1 MIRRFPHL
9 PIKSKLNI
17 ALLLSSGIAVAVL
30 FLVMLVNNTQ
40 RLRNEAVAQI
50 SILAQVTATNSQAA
64 VTFNDPAAATETLA
78 ALRVKPEI
86 LAAEIR
92 DSKHQRFA
100 VYRGANAPSDFHFKP
115 VDRTSFWDRV
125 IVISRPIVVDK
136 EPIGQ
141 LWIAADLSDLFSV
154 LRGEMLALAIAALVA
169 FGVANLV
176 TNRFRTLIADPIEE
190 VARTAQAIATDQD
203 FSRRVALTRRIAND
217 EVGQLIDT
225 FNKMVGQIEDRE
237 TRLRGELER
246 RRLAEKKLEQLAHYD
261 TLTGLPNRFLF
272 EQTLALTLERARG
285 LGHQVAL
292 LFIDVDNFKLVN
304 DSLGHATGDILLK
317 MFAQRLTKSLRASDI
332 VSRLGGDEFTVII
345 DQLKGPEHL
354 RPIADKLV
362 AAIAKP
368 IQLGDREI
376 YATASIGIA
385 LFPDHAGDA
394 DSLVR
399 YADATMY
406 VAKARGRANY
416 QFFSPEIHDRASGRL
431 KLETQLRRAI
441 ERNELFVVYQPQI
454 DLASGRMIGC
464 EALVRWKNLELGA
477 VSPADFI
484 PVAEETGLIHPIGE
498 FVMETACRQAKRWID
513 EQGASLRMSV
523 NISIRQF
530 GTAQFTEKV
539 GALLERTGMPAQL
552 LELELTESCIMENV
566 EDTLNKLRA
575 LRELGARFSIDDF
588 GTGYSSM
595 TYLKQLPV
603 SIVKVD
609 QSFVRGIPAS
619 NADMEIVRAVLLVA
633 RGLKL
638 ETVAEGVETAE
649 QARFLAAE
657 GCNIAQGYY
666 FSRPV
671 SADEI
676 TTMLR
681 PRLAQAARAG

>member
-1 MIRRFPHL
+1 MIRWFLHL
-9 PIKSKLNI
+9 PLKSKLNI

-64 VTFNDPAAATETLA
+64 VTFNDPAGASETLA

-92 DSKHQRFA
+92 DSKHQPFA
-100 VYRGANAPSDFHFKP
+100 VYRSVKAPSDFRFQYAGN
-115 VDRTSFWDRV
+115 TYFWDRV
-125 IVISRPIVVDK
+125 IVVSRPIVVDK

-154 LRGEMLALAIAALVA
+154 LRGEILALAVAALVA
-169 FGVANLV
+169 FGVSALV
-176 TNRFRTLIADPIEE
+176 TKRFRALIADPIDE
-190 VARTAQAIATDQD
+190 VARTAQAIAKDQD
-203 FSRRVALTRRIAND
+203 FSRRVAWAERTAHD
-217 EVGQLIDT
+217 EVGQLIDA

-237 TRLRGELER
+237 TRLRSELEQ

-261 TLTGLPNRFLF
+261 TLTDLPNRFLF
-272 EQTLALTLERARG
+272 EQTLALTLERARR
-285 LGHQVAL
+285 LGHRMAL
-292 LFIDVDNFKLVN
+292 LFIDIDNFKLVN

-317 MFAQRLTKSLRASDI
+317 MFAQRLTKTVRASDI

-345 DQLKGPEHL
+345 DQVKDLEHL
-354 RPIADKLV
+354 RSIADKLV
-362 AAIAKP
+362 AAIGQP

-385 LFPDHAGDA
+385 MFPDSAADA
-394 DSLVR
+394 EGLVR
-399 YADATMY
+399 RADATMY
-406 VAKARGRANY
+406 FAKSRGRANY
-416 QFFSPEIHDRASGRL
+416 QFFTPDLYDRASGRL

-441 ERNELFVVYQPQI
+441 EKNELFVVYQPQV
-454 DLASGRMIGC
+454 DLVSGQMIGC
-464 EALVRWKNLELGA
+464 EALVRWKNPELGT
-477 VSPADFI
+477 VSPGDFI

-498 FVMETACRQAKRWID
+498 FVMETACRQAKRWLD
-513 EQGASLRMSV
+513 EEGAALHMAV

-530 GTAQFTEKV
+530 GTTQFTENIR
-539 GALLERTGMPAQL
+539 ALLARTGMPAKL

-566 EDTLNKLRA
+566 EDTLNKIRSLRD
-575 LRELGARFSIDDF
+575 LGARFSIDDF

-603 SIVKVD
+603 SVVKVD
-609 QSFVRGIPAS
+609 QSFVRGIPES
-619 NADMEIVRAVLLVA
+619 SADMQIVRAVLLLA
-633 RGLKL
+633 HGFKL

-657 GCNIAQGYY
+657 GCKIAQGYY

-671 SADEI
+671 SAEEI
-676 TTMLR
+676 TAMLR
-681 PRLAQAARAG
+681 AGPPPTWRVG